1 MALQRGKQMITTIF
15 FDLDDTLLWD
25 KHSIKTAFQETCKT
39 VATIDSKVL
48 ENAVREEATKL
59 YQSYPTYAF
68 TQMIGIN
75 PFEGLWGTFDDPG
88 EEFQQMHQLIHTYQV
103 DAWTN
108 GLKACGIE
116 DLALGK
122 QLAQQF
128 VVERKKHPF
137 VYSDTFTVLD
147 QLKEKYQLVLV
158 TNGSPSLQR
167 TKLAITPEIAPYFA
181 HIIISGEVGVGKP
194 DPKIFEFAL
203 ETANASPEQS
213 IMIGDNLMTDIL
225 GSNRTNMSNI
235 WINHHQQTPVT
246 VQPTYEVASL
256 KEILPIIE
264 QV

>member
-167 TKLAITPEIAPYFA
+167 TKLAITPELRLILRILLFQVKLGLVNPILKFLNL
-181 HIIISGEVGVGKP
+181 HLRQLMHP
-194 DPKIFEFAL
+194 
-203 ETANASPEQS
+203 QS
-213 IMIGDNLMTDIL
+213 NQL
-225 GSNRTNMSNI
+225 
-235 WINHHQQTPVT
+235 
-246 VQPTYEVASL
+246 
-256 KEILPIIE
+256 
-264 QV
+264 